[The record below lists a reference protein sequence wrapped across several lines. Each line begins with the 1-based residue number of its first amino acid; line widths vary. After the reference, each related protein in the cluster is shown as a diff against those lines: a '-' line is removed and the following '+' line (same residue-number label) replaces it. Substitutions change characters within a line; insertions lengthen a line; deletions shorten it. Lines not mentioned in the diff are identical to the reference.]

1 MEENLSAPKMWAS
14 IARKIPGRNQHQIK
28 NRVISLL
35 KKDLCTTR
43 AKINEMLKNGDCLA
57 FLALSMKVVENL
69 KSIQRN
75 NEEKQIFLEE
85 PSKICEKIK
94 FFVKI
99 YHFNL

>member
-43 AKINEMLKNGDCLA
+43 AKINEMLKNEDCLD
-57 FLALSMKVVENL
+57 FLALSMKVLDNL
-69 KSIQRN
+69 KLIQRN
-75 NEEKQIFLEE
+75 NEEQQIFLEE
-85 PSKICEKIK
+85 PSKLI
-94 FFVKI
+94 FFLKKLN
-99 YHFNL
+99 FL